1 MQDSKLRV
9 LLTSALANMK
19 AAAISLALRTRG
31 ALRSVME
38 RAATVEAQR
47 PLTFEEHVER
57 LLLMH
62 APRSPSLNVGFIGRT
77 VARRYLRRKRHEF
90 FLMFD
95 RFKGKPSIIGETG
108 EATGRPALINRRT
121 RRVISQ
127 RLRFAI

>member
-47 PLTFEEHVER
+47 PLTFEEHIER
-57 LLLMH
+57 LLILH
-62 APRSPSLNVGFIGRT
+62 APRRPWFGGR
-77 VARRYLRRKRHEF
+77 VARMSARRLLRSKRREF

-108 EATGRPALINRRT
+108 EATGRLALINRRT

-127 RLRFAI
+127 RLRFAS